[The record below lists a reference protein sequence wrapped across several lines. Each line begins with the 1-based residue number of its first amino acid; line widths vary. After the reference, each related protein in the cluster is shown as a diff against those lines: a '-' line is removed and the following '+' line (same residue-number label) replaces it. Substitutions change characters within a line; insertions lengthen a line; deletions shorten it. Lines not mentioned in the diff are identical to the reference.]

1 MSPDPQRLQ
10 YLEAMGVTAWVARY
24 RLPNARPTPA
34 CEWEIPAPVATEPPS
49 ERLHALLDEAARP
62 PSPPSSSTPE
72 VTRPERHLR
81 PVARGK
87 ARALLGEPPDEARE
101 STSPELQ
108 ADPDTTPA
116 PAAGE
121 ALRFIVQV
129 ACLDGRWL
137 VMLAERAAP
146 RAEQARLLAN
156 LLQAAGVIPEQF
168 SHFEAYHW
176 PQMEGLPVEAPLDE
190 ARQGLKAFLDGRRR
204 RGWAPERVLLFG
216 HDADLEA
223 ILALADGHC
232 PTLALPAWQGP
243 SLSELAA
250 SAEAKRALWPQ
261 MAGWRAAWRGD
272 RDEVQGEAQKDNDG

>member
-1 MSPDPQRLQ
+1 M
-10 YLEAMGVTAWVARY
+10 TAWVARY
-24 RLPNARPTPA
+24 RLPNARPTPV
-34 CEWEIPAPVATEPPS
+34 CEWESPAPVATEPPG

-62 PSPPSSSTPE
+62 PSPPSSAPE

-101 STSPELQ
+101 STSPEL
-108 ADPDTTPA
+108 ATGPDKTPA
-116 PAAGE
+116 PVVGE
-121 ALRFIVQV
+121 ALRFTVQV

-146 RAEQARLLAN
+146 DGEQARLLAN
-156 LLQAAGVIPEQF
+156 LLQAAGVIPAQF
-168 SHFEAYHW
+168 PHFEAYHW
-176 PQMEGLPVEAPLDE
+176 PQMEGLSVEAPLDE
-190 ARQGLKAFLDGRRR
+190 ARQGLQAFLEGRRR

-223 ILALADGHC
+223 ILALDGRHC

-243 SLSELAA
+243 PLGELAA

-261 MAGWRAAWRGD
+261 MVGWRAAWRGEQEGV
-272 RDEVQGEAQKDNDG
+272 REAGQDAGNEGGDA